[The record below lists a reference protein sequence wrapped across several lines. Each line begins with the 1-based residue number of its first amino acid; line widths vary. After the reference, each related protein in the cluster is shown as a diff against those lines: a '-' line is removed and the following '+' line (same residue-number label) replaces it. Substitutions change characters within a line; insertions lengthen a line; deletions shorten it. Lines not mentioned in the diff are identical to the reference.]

1 MPFPQNGP
9 NNGIVSLFI
18 QNVPNYNDIIKVTS
32 STNQE
37 RAQSVLNP
45 IDGDHSWG
53 GVGEGEQFI
62 QFEFSES
69 FIDVVSY
76 SITST
81 INDQGESYLHLK
93 GWDFLGSRNGF
104 DWYTLDTVRDSDELN
119 CMTCTKYFECDHKGV
134 YKFFK
139 IVQKQLRDSKYNGFG
154 IRKFE
159 IFGTLYDDPK
169 IIPIKYCSQNVRHI
183 KINYSCLC
191 YIFLLLK

>member
-93 GWDFLGSRNGF
+93 GWDF
-104 DWYTLDTVRDSDELN
+104 
-119 CMTCTKYFECDHKGV
+119 
-134 YKFFK
+134 
-139 IVQKQLRDSKYNGFG
+139 
-154 IRKFE
+154 
-159 IFGTLYDDPK
+159 
-169 IIPIKYCSQNVRHI
+169 
-183 KINYSCLC
+183 
-191 YIFLLLK
+191 